1 LIEIKALRPL
11 RWLDDAMR
19 NFIFRCPVSGLSVQG
34 SDTGTE
40 SAPHYVA
47 ESCLACGGVH
57 VVNPATGKLLSEEHV
72 PAQRLPRDPRR
83 MA

>member
-1 LIEIKALRPL
+1 MIEIKALRPL
-11 RWLDDAMR
+11 QWLDDGMR
-19 NFIFRCPVSGLSVQG
+19 NFIFRCPVSGLRVQG

-40 SAPHYVA
+40 SAPQYVA

-72 PAQRLPRDPRR
+72 PAQRLPRNQRG